1 MKNKLRFVPL
11 VLALVMV
18 LGLALP
24 AMAQDAE
31 LMSYVATSCDY
42 GGAFKAIEAVD
53 ELTVKFTLC
62 NPDPA
67 FPSKV
72 AFSALNIHSATHL
85 EATGG
90 GGAELFQNPVGTG
103 PYMLENWDLG
113 NELVLTR
120 NENYWGEPAAEGTL
134 IFRWNSEA
142 SQRLAALQ
150 AGEADGIDNPGVNE
164 IPIIEGDASLAL
176 FPRAGT
182 NVFYLGLN
190 NAIAPMDNI
199 NVRQAI
205 AHAIDRQRIVDSFY
219 PDGSLAATQFMP
231 PVIFGY
237 TPEVEPLAY
246 DPARAMELLEIAYS
260 EGVEQPITLDIS
272 YRDVVRGYLPTP
284 GLVGQDIQAQLAEVG
299 IVANVVQMESGAF
312 LDAADAGELELHLLG
327 WGADYPDATNFLDYH
342 FGAGSSAQFG
352 EKFPEIYENLTAG
365 AQLADPAERYPYY
378 VAANEAIRDLVPMVP
393 IAHGGSAV
401 AFRAEIAGNP
411 HSSPLGNEYFAV
423 MEDPS
428 DDTFV
433 WVQNGEPIGLY
444 CADETDGE
452 SLRACEQINE
462 SLLGYEIAGTEPVPA
477 LAAEYSASEDLTEWT
492 FTLRE
497 GVTFHNGDT
506 LDANDVVLS
515 YAVQWISDHP
525 LHVGRDGNFTYFS
538 AFFNAFITSDQLE
551 AGM

>member
-1 MKNKLRFVPL
+1 MKNNRFSAL
-11 VLALVMV
+11 VLMLVLVMAFAIPASAD
-18 LGLALP
+18 GHLP
-24 AMAQDAE
+24 MVEAPDCE
-31 LMSYVATSCDY
+31 Y

-72 AFSALNIHSATHL
+72 AFSALNIHSADYL

-90 GGAELFQNPVGTG
+90 GGPELFQNPVGTG

-120 NENYWGEPAAEGTL
+120 NDNYWGEPAAEETL

-164 IPIIEGDASLAL
+164 IPIIEEDETLAL

-190 NAIAPMDNI
+190 NRKAPMDNVL
-199 NVRQAI
+199 VRQAI
-205 AHAIDRQRIVDSFY
+205 AHALDRQRIVDSFY
-219 PDGSLAATQFMP
+219 PDGSIAATQFMP
-231 PVIFGY
+231 PVIFGF

-246 DPARAMELLEIAYS
+246 DPDRARELLEES
-260 EGVEQPITLDIS
+260 GVELPITLEIS
-272 YRDVVRGYLPTP
+272 YRDVVRSYLPTP
-284 GLVGQDIQAQLAEVG
+284 GLVAQDIQAQLAEVG
-299 IVANVVQMESGAF
+299 INTEIVQMESGAF

-327 WGADYPDATNFLDYH
+327 WGADYPDATNFLDFH
-342 FGAGSSAQFG
+342 FGAGSSDQFG
-352 EKFPEIYENLTAG
+352 DKFDEITENLTAG
-365 AQLADPAERYPYY
+365 AQLADPAERYPFY
-378 VAANEAIRDLVPMVP
+378 VAANEALRDLVPMIPV
-393 IAHGGSAV
+393 AHGGSAV
-401 AFRAEIAGNP
+401 AYRSEITGTP

-428 DDTFV
+428 DDNFV
-433 WVQNGEPIGLY
+433 WMQNAEPIGLY

-462 SLLGYEIAGTEPVPA
+462 SLLSYEIAGTAVVPA
-477 LAAEYSASEDLTEWT
+477 LAESYEANEELTEWT
-492 FTLRE
+492 FYLRE
-497 GVTFHNGDT
+497 GVTFHDGSS
-506 LDANDVVLS
+506 LDAEDVVMS
-515 YAVQWISDHP
+515 FVVQWDASHP
-525 LHVGRDGNFTYFS
+525 LHVGRDGNFTYFN
-538 AFFNAFITSDQLE
+538 AFFGAFLNSE
-551 AGM
+551 G